1 MINWHSLLAHQRV
14 LFAFAVGFHRPLAAV
29 TTTVSC
35 VFHSLFFQE
44 RKRKK
49 SSNNDKEEEQ
59 QVDGGGI
66 APAGRGEILATAF

>member
-35 VFHSLFFQE
+35 VFHFLFFFQE

-49 SSNNDKEEEQ
+49 SSNNEEEQ